1 VGVGTGAAGPGRASI
16 EAARRL
22 GAAGSL
28 FPRLELGPARGLVDH
43 VLGAAEQGLILPVW
57 HDELAL
63 DDHGGA
69 YTTDGAI
76 KQANRQAETL
86 LLEAERFAT
95 LASTLGEPYPR
106 EELGE
111 AWRALLRNQS
121 HHVLGGA
128 GAPAVRLEA
137 AREHAELRRLAEPIR
152 QRALEALAARADTR
166 GPGTAIVVVNPLAWA
181 RAEEVEAE
189 VPWAGGRAVAVVGPG
204 GVRAAAE
211 LVARDAERHTARV
224 RFAATDVPPVGIAV
238 YHVTETPRP
247 GPTPGGTRV
256 HGADG
261 VLENDELRVAV
272 DLRTGCLTSLF
283 DKRSKSELVPSGA
296 CANALEAYP
305 DEPGAD
311 DARSLD
317 ADPGAAPLP
326 FEPGV
331 EVKVLETGPLR
342 ASVEVVRRF
351 RSSRFA
357 QRISLA
363 SGADRVDVVTDADW
377 HERHVVVKAAFP
389 TTVVS
394 DVATYEVP
402 YGTIDR
408 PTARKPEAP
417 ARSDVPA
424 LRWADLA
431 DTRHGLLVESADKS
445 GYDVRG
451 SVVRL
456 TLLRGPTW
464 PDAHVDAGRA
474 RFAYALTPHAGDW
487 RRAGA
492 VRHGYELG
500 WPLLAVTAAPH
511 PGRLPAH
518 HAFARVEP
526 ADVML
531 SALKRGEDDDA
542 LVLRLYETTGE
553 TATAQLHLA
562 APVQSA
568 EEIDLLEHRRR
579 PLPVRDG
586 AVTLELAPYEV
597 SSVRVR
603 LAR

>member
-1 VGVGTGAAGPGRASI
+1 
-16 EAARRL
+16 
-22 GAAGSL
+22 
-28 FPRLELGPARGLVDH
+28 
-43 VLGAAEQGLILPVW
+43 
-57 HDELAL
+57 
-63 DDHGGA
+63 
-69 YTTDGAI
+69 
-76 KQANRQAETL
+76 
-86 LLEAERFAT
+86 
-95 LASTLGEPYPR
+95 
-106 EELGE
+106 
-111 AWRALLRNQS
+111 
-121 HHVLGGA
+121 
-128 GAPAVRLEA
+128 
-137 AREHAELRRLAEPIR
+137 
-152 QRALEALAARADTR
+152 
-166 GPGTAIVVVNPLAWA
+166 
-181 RAEEVEAE
+181 
-189 VPWAGGRAVAVVGPG
+189 
-204 GVRAAAE
+204 
-211 LVARDAERHTARV
+211 
-224 RFAATDVPPVGIAV
+224 
-238 YHVTETPRP
+238 
-247 GPTPGGTRV
+247 
-256 HGADG
+256 
-261 VLENDELRVAV
+261 
-272 DLRTGCLTSLF
+272 
-283 DKRSKSELVPSGA
+283 VPSGT

-305 DEPGAD
+305 DEPAGD

-317 ADPGAAPLP
+317 ADPNAAPLP

-331 EVKVLETGPLR
+331 EVKLLETGPLR

-363 SGADRVDVVTDADW
+363 AGADRVDVVTDADW
-377 HERHVVVKAAFP
+377 HERHVVLKATFP
-389 TTVVS
+389 TTVAS

-424 LRWADLA
+424 LRWADLSDA
-431 DTRHGLLVESADKS
+431 RHGLLVASADKS

-464 PDAHVDAGRA
+464 PDAHVDEGRA

-492 VRHGYELG
+492 VHHGYELG
-500 WPLLAVTAAPH
+500 WPLLAVAAPPH
-511 PGRLPAH
+511 PGRLPSH

-526 ADVML
+526 GDVVL

-542 LVLRLYETTGE
+542 LVLRVYETAGE

-562 APVQSA
+562 APVASA
-568 EEIDLLEHRRR
+568 EEVDLLEHRRR

-586 AVTLELAPYEV
+586 AITIELAPYEV